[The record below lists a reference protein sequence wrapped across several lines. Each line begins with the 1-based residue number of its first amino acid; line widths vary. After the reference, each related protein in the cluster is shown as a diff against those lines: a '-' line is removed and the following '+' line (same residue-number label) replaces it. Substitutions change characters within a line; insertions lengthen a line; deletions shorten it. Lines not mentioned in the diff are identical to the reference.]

1 MFHVRDVLCDA
12 VQSVACFLAGDCDC
26 IYDYSVVAESVW
38 WLYWLNVEQ
47 LLGFKEVMYM
57 FTLLLDMQWS
67 DMPCVV
73 Q

>member
-38 WLYWLNVEQ
+38 WLY
-47 LLGFKEVMYM
+47 
-57 FTLLLDMQWS
+57 
-67 DMPCVV
+67 
-73 Q
+73 